1 MRKQKEISRQEF
13 LTRVGQGASF
23 LLLGGILG
31 SLGARNVR
39 GGTVW
44 QIDPMKCTQC
54 GRCATEC
61 VLDQSAV
68 RCFHEF
74 RMCGYCNFCTGFFET
89 ERVALD
95 EGAENQICPAGAI
108 KRKFVTDPYF
118 QYEIDELRCV
128 GCARC
133 VKGCTQFGNGS
144 LYLQVRHDVCVHCNE
159 CSIVKSCPGN
169 AFVRVPASKPYLPRL
184 GGES

>member
-1 MRKQKEISRQEF
+1 
-13 LTRVGQGASF
+13 
-23 LLLGGILG
+23 
-31 SLGARNVR
+31 
-39 GGTVW
+39 
-44 QIDPMKCTQC
+44 
-54 GRCATEC
+54 
-61 VLDQSAV
+61 
-68 RCFHEF
+68 
-74 RMCGYCNFCTGFFET
+74 MCGYCNFCTGFFET

-95 EGAENQICPAGAI
+95 EGAENQLCPTGAL

-118 QYEIDELRCV
+118 QYEIDEQRCI

-159 CSIVKSCPGN
+159 CSIVKSCPGD